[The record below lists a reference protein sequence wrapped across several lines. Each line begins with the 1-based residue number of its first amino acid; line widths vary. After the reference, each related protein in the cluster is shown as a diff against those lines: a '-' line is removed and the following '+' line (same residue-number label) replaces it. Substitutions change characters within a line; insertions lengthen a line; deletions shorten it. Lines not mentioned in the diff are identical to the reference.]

1 MTSPIGS
8 PSGRFMIHAD
18 SLNIHIFE
26 TVHESETLLYHKL
39 IRYVQ
44 GTKQRKKTSRE
55 RPKSASYLRLNNI
68 QGKTQP
74 IVKFLIYHTVLK
86 NPERK
91 KLATV
96 RNVHF
101 LRKRRQKRTLCN
113 DCPFI
118 QPGVHEKD

>member
-1 MTSPIGS
+1 
-8 PSGRFMIHAD
+8 MIHAD

-39 IRYVQ
+39 IRNVQ
-44 GTKQRKKTSRE
+44 GTKQRKKETIRE

-68 QGKTQP
+68 QGKTQS

-86 NPERK
+86 NPERT

-96 RNVHF
+96 RVVHF
-101 LRKRRQKRTLCN
+101 LRKRRLKRTLCN

-118 QPGVHEKD
+118 EPGVHEKE